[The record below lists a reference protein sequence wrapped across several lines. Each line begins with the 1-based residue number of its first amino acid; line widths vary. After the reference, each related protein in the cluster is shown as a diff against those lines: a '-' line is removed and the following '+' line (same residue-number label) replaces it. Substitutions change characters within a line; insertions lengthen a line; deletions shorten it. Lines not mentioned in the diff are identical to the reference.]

1 MDELEFTWDDQK
13 AQSNRTKHGVSFEE
27 AKSAFFDENAR
38 VIYDPDHSQQED
50 RFILLGMSDYL
61 RLLIVCHCHRE
72 NDTIIRIISARKANK
87 KKKKTVSGVLIM
99 RDNYD
104 FSKSIKNHYY
114 NRLKNCSKKQL
125 LTLFL
130 DEEIVTWYKKNKEYH
145 QTEINNLLKEYI
157 KNGIKKK
164 EKVSLNPEN

>member
-1 MDELEFTWDDQK
+1 
-13 AQSNRTKHGVSFEE
+13 
-27 AKSAFFDENAR
+27 
-38 VIYDPDHSQQED
+38 
-50 RFILLGMSDYL
+50 
-61 RLLIVCHCHRE
+61 
-72 NDTIIRIISARKANK
+72 
-87 KKKKTVSGVLIM
+87 M

-104 FSKSIKNHYY
+104 FSKSIKNPYY
-114 NRLKNCSKKQL
+114 DRLKNSSKKQL

-157 KNGIKKK
+157 KNGIKKE